1 MLKWRN
7 RLLNNNTLF
16 WRQNDLTVFLL
27 MFIVF
32 FSIAFIIMIYTYS
45 PYLEKCITDYW
56 VMPMGIGFVFLFLF
70 IICKKVG
77 IEKN

>member
-1 MLKWRN
+1 MQNWLSHLPN
-7 RLLNNNTLF
+7 SDTLF
-16 WRQNDLTVFLL
+16 WRSNDFTVFFL
-27 MFIVF
+27 MFILF

-45 PYLEKCITDYW
+45 PFLEKCITDYW

-70 IICKKVG
+70 VVCKKVG